1 MIVVKDGAKM
11 ELDNDN
17 HIAAF
22 LSSGW
27 VEAKASAPAAEEPK
41 PEEAV
46 EIAEI
51 MPAPVEAEVEE
62 KPEVVAPA
70 PKRGRKKAVK

>member
-1 MIVVKDGAKM
+1 MFLVKDGAKM
-11 ELDNDN
+11 ELDNKD

-27 VEAKASAPAAEEPK
+27 VEAPASPSAAPVEES
-41 PEEAV
+41 V
-46 EIAEI
+46 EIDEI
-51 MPAPVEAEVEE
+51 MPAPVEADVEE
-62 KPEVVAPA
+62 KPEVMAPA

>member
-1 MIVVKDGAKM
+1 MFITKDGATM

-27 VEAKASAPAAEEPK
+27 VEAKASAHAAEEPK
-41 PEEAV
+41 AEEIEDV
-46 EIAEI
+46 
-51 MPAPVEAEVEE
+51 MPAPVVEDEAEE
-62 KPEVVAPA
+62 KPEVVVA